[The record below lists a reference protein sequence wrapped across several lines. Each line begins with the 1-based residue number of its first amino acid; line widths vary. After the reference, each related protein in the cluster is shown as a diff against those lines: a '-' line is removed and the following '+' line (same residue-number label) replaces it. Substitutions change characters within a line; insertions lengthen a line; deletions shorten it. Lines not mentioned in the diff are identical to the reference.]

1 MGEHRHTATPWRVF
15 LYGGVQIGHVD
26 GAAICSMWGDK
37 AEGEA
42 NAAFIVKAVNCHDEL
57 VNALKAARP
66 FLAISDDQR
75 ASGRL
80 KLVEAA
86 IAKAEGSS
94 K

>member
-1 MGEHRHTATPWRVF
+1 MGEHKHASTPWAEA
-15 LYGGVQIGHVD
+15 GGTD
-26 GAAICSMWGDK
+26 FRDAT
-37 AEGEA
+37 GELVGMTNPTRKDA
-42 NAAFIVKAVNCHDEL
+42 KHLRAHIVKAVNCHDDL

-66 FLAISDDQR
+66 FLAISDDDR
-75 ASGRL
+75 AHERL